1 MKMQRILFATGR
13 SFSGR
18 QRALFCSFLALTRR
32 LPWSRW
38 FSARLLFCYE
48 NVPLKRAQNGSRLS
62 AGSLRYA
69 IAHSGGTGD
78 GIRFPSK
85 CFQSFEIA
93 VYLSVAV
100 KRIVVVRTEVM
111 ESSLVFKNVVYGD
124 QHGMGD
130 CKRGSIFATSSR
142 NSLVLCKEI
151 RTLYGFCRL
160 CTLRQN
166 RFECLISFRR
176 LTMFS
181 SSCAL
186 VVTGTDTSPWAEM
199 CCTGESAHI
208 QSNFRQNNFCTS
220 SGNAR
225 DFVYCLNLSRSPCC
239 TCNTT
244 WIRGQ

>member
-1 MKMQRILFATGR
+1 MTKIKYETAK
-13 SFSGR
+13 
-18 QRALFCSFLALTRR
+18 AAFLNPPYRGHRDA
-32 LPWSRW
+32 
-38 FSARLLFCYE
+38 AFCYE

-124 QHGMGD
+124 QYGMGD

-176 LTMFS
+176 FTMFS

-186 VVTGTDTSPWAEM
+186 VVTGTDTSP
-199 CCTGESAHI
+199 
-208 QSNFRQNNFCTS
+208 
-220 SGNAR
+220 
-225 DFVYCLNLSRSPCC
+225 
-239 TCNTT
+239 
-244 WIRGQ
+244 

>member
-1 MKMQRILFATGR
+1 M
-13 SFSGR
+13 
-18 QRALFCSFLALTRR
+18 
-32 LPWSRW
+32 SR
-38 FSARLLFCYE
+38 FCYE
-48 NVPLKRAQNGSRLS
+48 KAPLKRAQNGSRLS

-166 RFECLISFRR
+166 RFEWLSWTAASAYCSSEEFAHFCPINTILPSTPTISTHPI
-176 LTMFS
+176 LTS
-181 SSCAL
+181 E
-186 VVTGTDTSPWAEM
+186 TNWT
-199 CCTGESAHI
+199 
-208 QSNFRQNNFCTS
+208 
-220 SGNAR
+220 
-225 DFVYCLNLSRSPCC
+225 
-239 TCNTT
+239 
-244 WIRGQ
+244 

>member
-1 MKMQRILFATGR
+1 MRVVCTIRDTGV
-13 SFSGR
+13 
-18 QRALFCSFLALTRR
+18 
-32 LPWSRW
+32 
-38 FSARLLFCYE
+38 FCYE
-48 NVPLKRAQNGSRLS
+48 NVPLKRAQNASRLP
-62 AGSLRYA
+62 AGRLRYV
-69 IAHSGGTGD
+69 IAHSGGAGD

-124 QHGMGD
+124 QHGMSNR
-130 CKRGSIFATSSR
+130 KRGTVFATSGR
-142 NSLVLCKEI
+142 NSLVLRREI
-151 RTLYGFCRL
+151 RTLYGFGGL

-186 VVTGTDTSPWAEM
+186 VVTGTDTSP
-199 CCTGESAHI
+199 
-208 QSNFRQNNFCTS
+208 
-220 SGNAR
+220 
-225 DFVYCLNLSRSPCC
+225 
-239 TCNTT
+239 
-244 WIRGQ
+244 